1 MNSESR
7 KSILLVEDMA
17 IIAMAEANIL
27 KKYGFEVLIAY
38 TGKEAVAVAIDN
50 KDLDLVLMDIDLGR
64 GMDGTEAAQLIL
76 QKREIPIVF
85 LSNHT
90 EKEIVEKTEKITSY
104 GYVVK
109 NSGETVLLASIKMA
123 FKLFDAHTKR
133 KESEKR
139 LNLSLEGADIGLWD
153 QDFTTQQ
160 VFRSDKWFS
169 MLGYESDHI
178 SGTLDFWKSIIHPD
192 DYEQSMAEARKH
204 EEGFTDVFKV
214 EHRLRC
220 KDGSYKWVLNWGKIS
235 DRDKEGKP
243 LRALGI
249 HLNIDER
256 VKTEEAL
263 KQSEERLRFA
273 LEGNSDGIWD
283 WNLKTGDVYFSPRY
297 YTMLGYDP
305 NEFLPSY
312 QAWKELLHPEDV
324 EQSEKIVLQSID
336 QLKPFSIE
344 FRLKKKDGSYCWIL
358 ARGKVAEKDSDGK
371 ALRISGS
378 HTDINE
384 RKLAEES
391 LRKNENK
398 LQSIFKA
405 APIGIGVTSNRVLIE
420 LNERLCAML
429 GYRCEE
435 LIGKNARI
443 LYPTQEEYEYVGNV
457 KYEQIAKHGTG
468 TVETRW
474 IKKDGTIINILL
486 SSTPV
491 NLQDLS
497 GGVTFTAI
505 DITERREFEEALK
518 ISLAKYKVLFE
529 SFPLGITIS
538 DEAGNIVESN
548 KQAERLLSISTDEHN
563 SRQIDSKEWRI
574 INTNGSPM
582 QPEEYASVI
591 ALKENR
597 LVENVQM
604 GMVKENNETT
614 WINVTAAPVPL
625 EGYGVAIA
633 YGDISELKSRE
644 EELQKSEQM
653 FRHLFNNSPDAILII
668 QEDGKII
675 DANEVALNRYG
686 YSLEEF
692 LTITP
697 NHLAPERLIKSIP
710 EKFKNAL
717 QQPMHFEWV
726 HMKKNGEEF
735 PVEIHSKPIWI
746 NGRKHIFAE
755 ARDITD
761 RKIAE
766 ATLQESQQM
775 LSTILN
781 NIPIRVFWKD
791 LNSNYVG
798 CNLPFALDAGF
809 KSPEELYGKTDFDMG
824 WENEADLYRKDD
836 KEVMSSGVPRYN
848 YEEPQTRANNEI
860 GWLKTSKIPLK
871 NINGDVIGVL
881 GTYEDITERKKTE
894 EQLKKS
900 EERYSLA
907 QSAAK
912 IGSWDWNMVT
922 DELTWSELIIS
933 MFGFE
938 RGDIKGTMN
947 DFWCRLHP
955 DDIPMI
961 EERVKATIERNEDY
975 NVAHRVI
982 HPDGN
987 IRWMYET
994 GNVIRDEDG
1003 KPVRMLGVVQDIT
1016 DRKKAEEQLKESEEK
1031 YRRFFEE
1038 DLSGVFVST
1047 PEGVIKACNLAYANM
1062 MEYDSSEELI
1072 SSNAEEHYSNPQ
1084 ERKDFLNL
1092 LREKRKLSN
1101 YEGSVVTKKGKK
1113 LHTLENIIGIFDKD
1127 NKLVEFW
1134 GYVND
1139 ITEKKNAETALKN
1152 AADEKEALHKELL
1165 HRVKNSFNLIKSLI
1179 YLERDKITDVNANKI
1194 LENLEMRIAALAQM
1208 YSILNASGVSEKINL
1223 GAYLKQVTDSLS
1235 VTYIED
1241 YEKIKVHQSYD
1252 NIFTSPKN
1260 ASSIG
1265 LIVNELVT
1273 NSLKYAFPESSSGTI
1288 KILLK
1293 HINGTANITVSD
1305 DGVGVPADFSIE
1317 TAGGL
1322 GTQLV
1327 YMLTQQLNGSITIN
1341 KEKGTSFTI
1350 SFPVDE

>member
-1 MNSESR
+1 MNSDFR

-153 QDFTTQQ
+153 QDFATQQ

-169 MLGYESDHI
+169 MLGYESDHV

-192 DYEQSMAEARKH
+192 DYEQSMAEAKKH

-305 NEFLPSY
+305 NEFTPSY

-324 EQSEKIVLQSID
+324 VQSEKIVLQSID

-344 FRLKKKDGSYCWIL
+344 FRLKKKDRSYCWIL
-358 ARGKVAEKDSDGK
+358 ARGKVAEKDSDEK

-497 GGVTFTAI
+497 GGVTFTAV
-505 DITERREFEEALK
+505 DVTERREFEEALK
-518 ISLAKYKVLFE
+518 VSLAKYKVLFE

-548 KQAERLLSISTDEHN
+548 KQAERLLGISTDEHN

-574 INTNGSPM
+574 INADGSPM

-604 GMVKENNETT
+604 GMLKENNETT
-614 WINVTAAPVPL
+614 WINVTAAPIPL

-633 YGDISELKSRE
+633 YGDISKLKKHE
-644 EELQKSEQM
+644 EEL
-653 FRHLFNNSPDAILII
+653 II
-668 QEDGKII
+668 
-675 DANEVALNRYG
+675 
-686 YSLEEF
+686 
-692 LTITP
+692 
-697 NHLAPERLIKSIP
+697 
-710 EKFKNAL
+710 
-717 QQPMHFEWV
+717 
-726 HMKKNGEEF
+726 
-735 PVEIHSKPIWI
+735 
-746 NGRKHIFAE
+746 
-755 ARDITD
+755 
-761 RKIAE
+761 
-766 ATLQESQQM
+766 
-775 LSTILN
+775 
-781 NIPIRVFWKD
+781 
-791 LNSNYVG
+791 
-798 CNLPFALDAGF
+798 
-809 KSPEELYGKTDFDMG
+809 
-824 WENEADLYRKDD
+824 
-836 KEVMSSGVPRYN
+836 
-848 YEEPQTRANNEI
+848 
-860 GWLKTSKIPLK
+860 
-871 NINGDVIGVL
+871 
-881 GTYEDITERKKTE
+881 
-894 EQLKKS
+894 
-900 EERYSLA
+900 
-907 QSAAK
+907 
-912 IGSWDWNMVT
+912 
-922 DELTWSELIIS
+922 
-933 MFGFE
+933 
-938 RGDIKGTMN
+938 
-947 DFWCRLHP
+947 
-955 DDIPMI
+955 
-961 EERVKATIERNEDY
+961 
-975 NVAHRVI
+975 
-982 HPDGN
+982 
-987 IRWMYET
+987 
-994 GNVIRDEDG
+994 
-1003 KPVRMLGVVQDIT
+1003 
-1016 DRKKAEEQLKESEEK
+1016 SEEK
-1031 YRRFFEE
+1031 YRKFFEE

-1047 PEGVIKACNLAYANM
+1047 PQGKIKSCNQAYVRM
-1062 MEYDSSEELI
+1062 MEYDSVEELL

-1084 ERKDFLNL
+1084 DRNDFLNL
-1092 LREKRKLSN
+1092 LREKRKLSD
-1101 YEGSVVTKKGKK
+1101 YEGSLVTKKGKK
-1113 LHTLENIIGIFDKD
+1113 LHTLENIIGIFNKD

-1139 ITEKKNAETALKN
+1139 ITEKKNAEKALKN

-1241 YEKIKVHQSYD
+1241 YEKIKVLQSYD

-1273 NSLKYAFPESSSGTI
+1273 NSLKYAFPESSRGTI